1 MQHGVSLKLAVTVA
15 ALTLAA
21 CASPTNP
28 NQPPPSAQGVYFV
41 EPANGATVSSPF
53 KVRFGIKGM
62 EVKPAGAQVAS
73 QGHHHLLINVD
84 SQPKGEIIPRRRH
97 PHPLRQGADRNRR
110 EAATRH
116 LQVDDAVRRRL
127 PPVVWQGHEREH
139 QRDRQV
145 TAT

>member
-62 EVKPAGAQVAS
+62 EVKPAGEQVAG
-73 QGHHHLLINVD
+73 QGHHHLLINLD
-84 SQPKGEIIPRRRH
+84 GQPKGEIIP
-97 PHPLRQGADRNRR
+97 
-110 EAATRH
+110 
-116 LQVDDAVRRRL
+116 VDDTHIHFGKAQTETDVKL
-127 PPVVWQGHEREH
+127 PPGTYKLTMQFADGYHLSYGK
-139 QRDRQV
+139 DMSASISV
-145 TAT
+145 TVK

>member
-1 MQHGVSLKLAVTVA
+1 MQYGVSLKLAATVA

-28 NQPPPSAQGVYFV
+28 NQPPSSAQGVYFV

-62 EVKPAGAQVAS
+62 EVKPAGEQVAG

-84 SQPKGEIIPRRRH
+84 SQPKGEIIP
-97 PHPLRQGADRNRR
+97 
-110 EAATRH
+110 
-116 LQVDDAVRRRL
+116 VDDTHIHLGKAQTETDVKL
-127 PPVVWQGHEREH
+127 PPGSYKLTMQFADGYHLSYGK
-139 QRDRQV
+139 DMSASISV
-145 TAT
+145 TVK